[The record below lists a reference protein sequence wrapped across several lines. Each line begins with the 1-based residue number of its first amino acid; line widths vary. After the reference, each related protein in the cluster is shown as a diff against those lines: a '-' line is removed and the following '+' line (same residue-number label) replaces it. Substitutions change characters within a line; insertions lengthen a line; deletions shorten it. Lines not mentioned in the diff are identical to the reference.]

1 MSTNFAITTSTPY
14 TNVIQSI
21 NYALA
26 NMTSANVQLG
36 GNILIANTTTGT
48 VTGGG
53 AGTISYLYGYMDVQY
68 ANTSTGG
75 GFTSNSNNTQYYGIR
90 NVSTPTEDSNPTD
103 YAWTQVVGGFGTTK
117 GLYYATGGGGTIS
130 FVVGTTT
137 PNQYYTPV
145 IDNTPILLAEITANL
160 VTGNSIQ
167 SNTITGNNIQ
177 TRTITGNNINT
188 GTLTG
193 NLIAANTIVG
203 TNIVAQ
209 TITGNLIAAGTL
221 TANLVAANAIFVNQS
236 IQSANATFGDN
247 TSVGFWLASNT
258 GNARFGGNT
267 SIGNNL
273 TVGNNAVIGGN
284 LTVGNNAV
292 IGGNLI
298 VSGLITAG
306 ALNANTVSTNNIA
319 ANAISSGTA
328 GTSSTAITITYPT
341 SGVLYFY
348 TYANTTVTV
357 SGTDNVYI
365 NGVLATDT
373 TFVNSDADA
382 SWFMT
387 FYLYRDNG
395 PIGSNRLA
403 AYNYRYDVPNSV
415 SGARYNNIVP
425 FTYLDYPSTGT
436 YTYSMAVSV
445 EGSLNP
451 ALSIPDMIL
460 SSGTLVAQV
469 LKK

>member
-36 GNILIANTTTGT
+36 GNVLIANTTTGT

-68 ANTSTGG
+68 ANTATGG

-90 NVSTPTEDSNPTD
+90 NVTTPTEDLNPTD

-117 GLYYATGGGGTIS
+117 GLYYSTGGGGTIS
-130 FVVGTTT
+130 FVVGTTA
-137 PNQYYTPV
+137 PNQYYSPV
-145 IDNTPILLAEITANL
+145 IDNTPILLAQITANL

-177 TRTITGNNINT
+177 TRTITGNNIST

-203 TNIVAQ
+203 TNIVGQ

-221 TANLVAANAIFVNQS
+221 TANLIAANAIFVNQS
-236 IQSANATFGDN
+236 IQSINATFGDN
-247 TSVGFWLASNT
+247 NSVGFWLASNT
-258 GNARFGGNT
+258 GNARFGGNI

-273 TVGNNAVIGGN
+273 TVGNNASIGGNLNIGSNAVIGGN

-292 IGGNLI
+292 IGGNLR
-298 VSGLITAG
+298 VTGLITSG
-306 ALNANTVSTNNIA
+306 ALNSNTVS
-319 ANAISSGTA
+319 
-328 GTSSTAITITYPT
+328 SSTLSTRALHLTQ
-341 SGVLYFY
+341 SGFLYFH
-348 TYANTTVTV
+348 
-357 SGTDNVYI
+357 S
-365 NGVLATDT
+365 
-373 TFVNSDADA
+373 S
-382 SWFMT
+382 
-387 FYLYRDNG
+387 
-395 PIGSNRLA
+395 P
-403 AYNYRYDVPNSV
+403 
-415 SGARYNNIVP
+415 
-425 FTYLDYPSTGT
+425 
-436 YTYSMAVSV
+436 
-445 EGSLNP
+445 
-451 ALSIPDMIL
+451 LS
-460 SSGTLVAQV
+460 
-469 LKK
+469 